1 MDARFVVDKII
12 GVKQQELNLK
22 LSELNRVKYEI
33 NDLEIKK
40 KDIESAMDL
49 LNKDVST
56 YEEYIAN
63 LVAYQK
69 LYTRLKAIEKTLN
82 ELKLLEEALAEEAKD
97 IVRDIKAME
106 IIKHNRLIEHMKK
119 ELYKEEMDASFFYN
133 LKHFYIVLITLFLAF
148 NIKTFGA
155 PALYQNA
162 ESQINQAINQ
172 DQQNLNM
179 LLDQKLKKLE
189 QQKKELQALI
199 KKQEELQKLE
209 KKKQEEAKKKKQQE
223 EQEIQKYVKVV
234 AAADSDQAGAMLN
247 DVDPEIAA
255 KILVMLPSRKAG
267 SILSAMDPK
276 KAALVTDYIMTHKK
290 ELNAMKKEIMNAKNQ
305 PQNQPQNQNTQQ
317 NTPNQNQ
324 PQNSP
329 PPPPG

>member
-1 MDARFVVDKII
+1 MDKII
-12 GVKQQELNLK
+12 DIKKQELNLK
-22 LSELNRVKYEI
+22 LSELNRIKDEI
-33 NDLEIKK
+33 NTLETEK
-40 KDIESAMDL
+40 KDIEKAMNL
-49 LNKDVST
+49 LNKDVSS
-56 YEEYIAN
+56 YDEYISN

-69 LYTRLKAIEKTLN
+69 LYIRLKAIEKTLN
-82 ELKLLEEALAEEAKD
+82 ELRLLEEALAEEAKD

-106 IIKHNRLIEHMKK
+106 IIKHNRQIEHIKK
-119 ELYKEEMDASFFYN
+119 ELYQEEMNASFFYN
-133 LKHFYIVLITLFLAF
+133 LKHFYIVLIALFLAF
-148 NIKTFGA
+148 SMKSFGA

-162 ESQINQAINQ
+162 RTQVEQNINS
-172 DQQNLNM
+172 DEQNLNL
-179 LLDQKLKKLE
+179 LLDQKLQKLE
-189 QQKKELQALI
+189 KEKKELQALI
-199 KKQEELQKLE
+199 KQQQELQKLQ

-267 SILSAMDPK
+267 DILSAMDPK

-290 ELNAMKKEIMNAKNQ
+290 ELNAMKKEIMKANNQ
-305 PQNQPQNQNTQQ
+305 AQNQNASSPSSNQS
-317 NTPNQNQ
+317 PNQNQ

>member
-1 MDARFVVDKII
+1 MDKII

-40 KDIESAMDL
+40 KDIENAMDL

-162 ESQINQAINQ
+162 ENQINQAINQ

-305 PQNQPQNQNTQQ
+305 PQNQNTQQ

>member
-1 MDARFVVDKII
+1 VDKII
-12 GVKQQELNLK
+12 DIKKQELNLK
-22 LSELNRVKYEI
+22 LSELNNIKNEI
-33 NDLEIKK
+33 NTLEIEK
-40 KDIESAMDL
+40 KDIENAMNL

-69 LYTRLKAIEKTLN
+69 LYTRLKAIEKR
-82 ELKLLEEALAEEAKD
+82 LEELRYMEDILSEEAKD
-97 IVRDIKAME
+97 IIRDIKALE
-106 IIKHNRLIEHMKK
+106 IIKHNRLIEHTKK

-148 NIKTFGA
+148 SMKSLGA

-162 ESQINQAINQ
+162 ENKVNQAINQ
-172 DQQNLNM
+172 DQQNLNT
-179 LLDQKLKKLE
+179 LLDQKLQKLE
-189 QQKKELQALI
+189 KEKKELQALI

-223 EQEIQKYVKVV
+223 EREIQKYVKVV

-290 ELNAMKKEIMNAKNQ
+290 ELNAMKQEIMKNQ
-305 PQNQPQNQNTQQ
+305 TQNQTQNQNTQQ

>member
-1 MDARFVVDKII
+1 MDKII
-12 GVKQQELNLK
+12 GVKKQELNLK
-22 LSELNRVKYEI
+22 LSELNRIKDEI
-33 NDLEIKK
+33 NALEIKK

-49 LNKDVST
+49 LNKDVSS
-56 YEEYIAN
+56 YHEYIAN

-69 LYTRLKAIEKTLN
+69 LYMRLKAIEKTLN

-106 IIKHNRLIEHMKK
+106 IIKHNRLIEHTKK
-119 ELYKEEMDASFFYN
+119 ELYKEEMNASFFYN
-133 LKHFYIVLITLFLAF
+133 LKYFYIVLITLFLAF
-148 NIKTFGA
+148 SMKSFGA

-162 ESQINQAINQ
+162 KTQLQQNINS
-172 DQQNLNM
+172 DEQNLNL
-179 LLDQKLKKLE
+179 LLDQKLQKLE
-189 QQKKELQALI
+189 KEKKELQALL
-199 KKQEELQKLE
+199 KQQEELQKLQ

-267 SILSAMDPK
+267 NILSAMDPK

-305 PQNQPQNQNTQQ
+305 PQNQPTPSAS
-317 NTPNQNQ
+317 PNQNQ